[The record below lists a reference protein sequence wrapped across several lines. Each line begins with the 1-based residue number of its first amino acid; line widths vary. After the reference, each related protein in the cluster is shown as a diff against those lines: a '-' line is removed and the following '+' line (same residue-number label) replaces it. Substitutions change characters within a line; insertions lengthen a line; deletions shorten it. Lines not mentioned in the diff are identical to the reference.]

1 MRNASISA
9 LFLLGFLVAP
19 ALAQDKMPAKT
30 ALSPGAEVEGKTL
43 DQWARDLVHP
53 DPSVQEKAISVIPV
67 YGESASYIVPM
78 MIKRATDPT
87 DLGPRTKA
95 IMALGIAAAL
105 TILVLLVL
113 REIGRSW
120 SQIDSIAELQQAVQA
135 LFAGVLLVVLGL
147 ELMDTLRNYFIE
159 HRLRVEFLISVALIA
174 VARHVIQLD
183 YEHASPWLV
192 IAIAVL
198 IFSLAASY
206 VGVRRVDYAPRSNPE
221 RP

>member
-1 MRNASISA
+1 MVDPKRLSF
-9 LFLLGFLVAP
+9 LF
-19 ALAQDKMPAKT
+19 
-30 ALSPGAEVEGKTL
+30 
-43 DQWARDLVHP
+43 DLWVLW
-53 DPSVQEKAISVIPV
+53 ILR
-67 YGESASYIVPM
+67 G
-78 MIKRATDPT
+78 T
-87 DLGPRTKA
+87 
-95 IMALGIAAAL
+95 MALGIGAAL
-105 TILVLLVL
+105 LILVLLVL
-113 REIGRSW
+113 REIGQSW
-120 SQIDSIAELQQAVQA
+120 GRIDSIAELQQAVQA

-206 VGVRRVDYAPRSNPE
+206 VGIRKFEYRPRSNPD
-221 RP
+221 RS

>member
-1 MRNASISA
+1 VVDPHRFSR
-9 LFLLGFLVAP
+9 LFDLWILRILRGIMGLGVSVAV
-19 ALAQDKMPAKT
+19 A
-30 ALSPGAEVEGKTL
+30 
-43 DQWARDLVHP
+43 
-53 DPSVQEKAISVIPV
+53 
-67 YGESASYIVPM
+67 
-78 MIKRATDPT
+78 
-87 DLGPRTKA
+87 
-95 IMALGIAAAL
+95 
-105 TILVLLVL
+105 ILVLLVL
-113 REIGRSW
+113 RELGRSW
-120 SQIDSIAELQQAVQA
+120 SQIDTIAELQEAVQA

-206 VGVRRVDYAPRSNPE
+206 VGIRKFEYRRGP
-221 RP
+221 